1 MKFGFRTPSVKRRI
15 SARTTGRLKRS
26 AKSVIP
32 GYGAKGMGLVK
43 NPKKSLY
50 NKVYHKT
57 TVGTSDFKIPKDTA
71 SEYEEYQ
78 VPPEPRETGCL
89 GCFILFIEI
98 GIFLTNALYYIFCA
112 VLIGIVLYFLHFF
125 FK

>member
-1 MKFGFRTPSVKRRI
+1 MKFGFRKPSVKRRI

-57 TVGTSDFKIPKDTA
+57 TVGTSDFKVPKDI
-71 SEYEEYQ
+71 SYGYEEHQ
-78 VPPEPRETGCL
+78 ENIEQPKFGEGGCL
-89 GCFILFIEI
+89 LLFGDILM
-98 GIFLTNALYYIFCA
+98 FLLSALYYIFCA
-112 VLIGIVLYFLHFF
+112 SVIGILLYFLHFF
-125 FK
+125 L

>member
-26 AKSVIP
+26 AKSIIP

-57 TVGTSDFKIPKDTA
+57 TVGTSDFKVPKDI
-71 SEYEEYQ
+71 SYGYEEQQDNINNQQYGDG
-78 VPPEPRETGCL
+78 GCL
-89 GCFILFIEI
+89 LRVAEI
-98 GIFLTNALYYIFCA
+98 CVFLLDALYYIFCA
-112 VLIGIVLYFLHFF
+112 AVIGILLYFLHFF
-125 FK
+125 L

>member
-1 MKFGFRTPSVKRRI
+1 MKIGFRTPNVKKRV

-78 VPPEPRETGCL
+78 VPPEPRETGCV
-89 GCFILFIEI
+89 GCLFV
-98 GIFLTNALYYIFCA
+98 FLDIIPFVMAAAYYIFCA
-112 VLIGIVLYFLHFF
+112 AVIGIILYFLHFF
-125 FK
+125 L

>member
-1 MKFGFRTPSVKRRI
+1 MKFGFRTPSVKKRI

-57 TVGTSDFKIPKDTA
+57 TVGTSDFKTPKDI
-71 SEYEEYQ
+71 SYGYEEYQ
-78 VPPEPRETGCL
+78 KTIERPKFGEGGCL
-89 GCFILFIEI
+89 LLFVEI
-98 GIFLTNALYYIFCA
+98 CIFLMNALYYIFCA
-112 VLIGIVLYFLHFF
+112 ALIGIVLYFLHFF
-125 FK
+125 L

>member
-1 MKFGFRTPSVKRRI
+1 MNFGVRTPGVKRSL

-78 VPPEPRETGCL
+78 VPPEPRETGCV
-89 GCFILFIEI
+89 GCLFV
-98 GIFLTNALYYIFCA
+98 FLDIIPFVMAAAYYIFWAA
-112 VLIGIVLYFLHFF
+112 VIGIILYFLHFF
-125 FK
+125 L

>member
-78 VPPEPRETGCL
+78 VPQEPRETGCL
-89 GCFILFIEI
+89 GCLIVFFDILF
-98 GIFLTNALYYIFCA
+98 FLMKVTYYILIIA
-112 VLIGIVLYFLHFF
+112 VIGLFFYLINLFL
-125 FK
+125 

>member
-57 TVGTSDFKIPKDTA
+57 TVGTSDFKIPKDI
-71 SEYEEYQ
+71 SYDNEEYQ
-78 VPPEPRETGCL
+78 NNIDNQQFGEGGCL
-89 GCFILFIEI
+89 LRVAEI
-98 GIFLTNALYYIFCA
+98 CIFLMTAAYYIFCA
-112 VLIGIVLYFLHFF
+112 AVIGIILYFLHFF

>member
-57 TVGTSDFKIPKDTA
+57 TVGTSDFKIPKDTV

-89 GCFILFIEI
+89 GCLIVFVDILF
-98 GIFLTNALYYIFCA
+98 FLMKVTYYILIIA
-112 VLIGIVLYFLHFF
+112 VIGLFFYLINLFL
-125 FK
+125 

>member
-1 MKFGFRTPSVKRRI
+1 MKLGFRTPSVKRRI

-57 TVGTSDFKIPKDTA
+57 TVGTSDFKVPKDTA

-89 GCFILFIEI
+89 GCFIVFFDILF
-98 GIFLTNALYYIFCA
+98 FLMKVTYYILIIA
-112 VLIGIVLYFLHFF
+112 VIGLFFYLINLFL
-125 FK
+125 